1 MLVVLLAVM
10 LTVRRM
16 IKPIFCYQTYS
27 LSGSPPWTSWCQG
40 PAAMPLHGVLPS
52 PLPSQVHGQRVPHR
66 REILT
71 DLPGQEE
78 GDPALPSL
86 LSGGGVWRNIRP
98 LCGLL
103 FPHVLGLAG
112 SSRKIFCSAL
122 EIRLRGK
129 QCGLCNQSVLEIE
142 LISTA
147 RSIYIILMICS
158 QEISW

>member
-1 MLVVLLAVM
+1 MLAVMLVVLLAVM
-10 LTVRRM
+10 LTVR

-86 LSGGGVWRNIRP
+86 L
-98 LCGLL
+98 
-103 FPHVLGLAG
+103 LAG
-112 SSRKIFCSAL
+112 FGGTFGLFVGFSFLMFWDLL
-122 EIRLRGK
+122 E
-129 QCGLCNQSVLEIE
+129 VV
-142 LISTA
+142 A
-147 RSIYIILMICS
+147 RFFAQL
-158 QEISW
+158 WKLD